1 MNLLSYLGLALL
13 VVAGVM
19 LDAHLRT
26 WRGEQALDEPN
37 PRTRRVA
44 RAQYLRRMQASGTI
58 ALLGALLMI
67 NSLIPLTPIAYILY
81 TLALVLCCG
90 YILMLGVVDGF
101 ATWLKHHKAR
111 EQGMR
116 AREKLEAEL
125 RAARDRNVDSS
136 PVE

>member
-26 WRGEQALDEPN
+26 WRGEQTLDEPN
-37 PRTRRVA
+37 PRARRAA

-58 ALLGALLMI
+58 ALLGGLLMI
-67 NSLIPLTPIAYILY
+67 NPLVPLSPIPYILY

-90 YILMLGVVDGF
+90 WILMLGVVDGF
-101 ATWLKHHKAR
+101 ATWLKYHKIR
-111 EQGMR
+111 EGQLG

-125 RAARDRNVDSS
+125 RAARER
-136 PVE
+136 E